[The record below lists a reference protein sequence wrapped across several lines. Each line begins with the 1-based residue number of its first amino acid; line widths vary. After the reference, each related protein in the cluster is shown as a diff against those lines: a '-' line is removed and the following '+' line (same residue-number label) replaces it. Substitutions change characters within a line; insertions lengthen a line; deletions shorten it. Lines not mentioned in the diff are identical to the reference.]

1 MPPVGFEPTISAGER
16 SKTYA
21 LDRAAT
27 GTGTELYSTAFNET
41 ILFCDYLRKHKT
53 GYNVNK
59 LVIIFVTD
67 ETSINL
73 DCTKSINFVQSLASS

>member
-1 MPPVGFEPTISAGER
+1 
-16 SKTYA
+16 
-21 LDRAAT
+21 
-27 GTGTELYSTAFNET
+27 
-41 ILFCDYLRKHKT
+41 
-53 GYNVNK
+53 VNK